1 MASAA
6 FARILRDVS
15 RVVACVRPGTVT
27 TYAAIGELLDLP
39 ARHVAYALSQSAKR
53 DEPLPWHRVT
63 GNSGE
68 LQKSLAKAQA
78 ERLCLEGVPST
89 AGATGLTVAD
99 FSRFYE
105 VPTADGASLEAT
117 TRPPQYRQEKPHRA
131 LADTPGLG
139 ERGLEKLVQIGITR
153 LSELQNADPYRVY
166 ERIKRIHPRT
176 QMQLLFV
183 LIAAS
188 EGRDWREVA
197 TSERTAALLR
207 LDDMNL
213 L

>member
-6 FARILRDVS
+6 FARISRDVAL
-15 RVVACVRPGTVT
+15 VVACVRPGTVT

-39 ARHVAYALSQSAKR
+39 ARHVAYALSHAAKR

-68 LQKSLAKAQA
+68 LQKSMGKTQA
-78 ERLCLEGVPST
+78 ERLGLDGVPTT
-89 AGATGLTVAD
+89 AGTGGLTVVN
-99 FSRFYE
+99 FSRVYE
-105 VPTADGASLEAT
+105 VPNTDGVGLEAT
-117 TRPPQYRQEKPHRA
+117 TRPPEYRQENLNQA

-139 ERGLEKLVQIGITR
+139 ARGLEKLVQVGITR
-153 LSELQNADPYRVY
+153 LSELQNADPYQVYQRV
-166 ERIKRIHPRT
+166 KRLHPRT
-176 QMQLLFV
+176 PMQLLFV

-188 EGRDWREVA
+188 QGRDWREVA
-197 TSERTAALLR
+197 SSERTAALLR